1 MTASDGLLRGI
12 VHAHST
18 RSFDGTC
25 DYAAL
30 RELFMAG
37 GLDFVCMTEHIE
49 HLDQG
54 DIDAILAD
62 CAAHSDERFLFVP
75 GIEMDCFVVYF
86 LGVSPTRVDFSD
98 DRTIFDS
105 LRPNARLCVLSHP
118 IKAKYDYPDWIVE
131 TCDAVEIMN
140 NKHDGKF
147 FFRPQSERMLDRI
160 RRRKPSVAA
169 VVGMDFHHVDQFCPI
184 HIRLN
189 RPGPLTAEF
198 VTAEIGAGNTAFHD
212 GETCLSGLSPLARLV
227 RRGRVHVMD
236 GAHRINYAMQQAGF
250 KVPGPLRRHIA
261 RVMEGG

>member
-1 MTASDGLLRGI
+1 MTAPDRELRGI

-18 RSFDGTC
+18 RSFDGAC

-30 RELFMAG
+30 RELFIAG
-37 GLDFVCMTEHIE
+37 NLDFVCMTEHIE
-49 HLDQG
+49 HLVQA

-98 DRTIFDS
+98 NRTIFDS
-105 LRPNARLCVLSHP
+105 LHPNARLCVLSHP
-118 IKAKYDYPDWIVE
+118 IKAKYDYPGWVVE
-131 TCDAVEIMN
+131 ACDAVEIMN

-147 FFRPQSERMLDRI
+147 FFRPQSERMLARI
-160 RRRKPSVAA
+160 RRDKPGVAA
-169 VVGMDFHHVDQFCPI
+169 VVGMDFHRVDQFCPI
-184 HIRLN
+184 HIRLT

-198 VTAEIGAGNTAFHD
+198 ITAEIGAGNTAFYD
-212 GETCLSGLSPLARLV
+212 GETCLSDLSPLAQAL

-236 GAHRINYAMQQAGF
+236 VAHRVNFSLQQAGF
-250 KVPGPLRRHIA
+250 KLPGPIRRRIA